1 MQGSGTVK
9 VPWSAEDRI
18 WEIHGL
24 LLSFFFFFCE
34 GFLILKITSHFTA
47 GRSFSSHQL
56 LKTQNWI
63 FFFIFF
69 FFVEQELSIEV
80 ALYLTWKEKLA
91 FTKLQQYLAYSCSKA
106 TMWDPSLIFW
116 SNKSTFRQLS
126 VLRQHMAFFFLSCD
140 KNIQMQSLSQYK
152 KKKKKMEIKS
162 VHQIWHNEKY
172 CHAIKIILITPT
184 TKLLLPQ
191 F

>member
-1 MQGSGTVK
+1 MNKYLYIQRTGGGTGASIFIWTPCRGQAQWKSRDQLRTGSGRYMV
-9 VPWSAEDRI
+9 SSC
-18 WEIHGL
+18 L
-24 LLSFFFFFCE
+24 FFFFFGRFSDFKNYLTFHCRE
-34 GFLILKITSHFTA
+34 KFL
-47 GRSFSSHQL
+47 FSSAFENTEL
-56 LKTQNWI
+56 D
-63 FFFIFF
+63 FFFF

-152 KKKKKMEIKS
+152 KKKKRWK
-162 VHQIWHNEKY
+162 
-172 CHAIKIILITPT
+172 
-184 TKLLLPQ
+184 
-191 F
+191 

>member
-1 MQGSGTVK
+1 MNKYLYIQRTGGGTGASIFIWTPCRGQAQWKSRDQLRTGSGRYMV
-9 VPWSAEDRI
+9 SSC
-18 WEIHGL
+18 L
-24 LLSFFFFFCE
+24 FFFFFCE

-152 KKKKKMEIKS
+152 KKKKRWK
-162 VHQIWHNEKY
+162 
-172 CHAIKIILITPT
+172 
-184 TKLLLPQ
+184 
-191 F
+191 

>member
-24 LLSFFFFFCE
+24 LLSFFFFFLWRFSDFKNYLTFHCRE
-34 GFLILKITSHFTA
+34 KFL
-47 GRSFSSHQL
+47 FSSAFENTEL
-56 LKTQNWI
+56 DI
-63 FFFIFF
+63 FFYFF

-152 KKKKKMEIKS
+152 KKKKRWK
-162 VHQIWHNEKY
+162 
-172 CHAIKIILITPT
+172 
-184 TKLLLPQ
+184 
-191 F
+191 